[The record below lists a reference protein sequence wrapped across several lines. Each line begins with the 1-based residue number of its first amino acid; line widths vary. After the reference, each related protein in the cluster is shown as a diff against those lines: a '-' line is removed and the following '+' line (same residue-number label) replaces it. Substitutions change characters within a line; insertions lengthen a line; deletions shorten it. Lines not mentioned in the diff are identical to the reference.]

1 MRTASDGARLQRN
14 AVGLM
19 PTLFQSITHMA
30 PAAAVA
36 FSIIVG
42 VQYAGG
48 SIPLAVLLALIA
60 CLLCAISIGQL
71 ARHLPSAG
79 GLYTF
84 NSRGLGKN
92 VGFLVAWGFMMAEPI
107 VAPLLYLVFGNELAA
122 NLKSH
127 FGWPYEL
134 WIPFAIAAGLIVWFL
149 TYRGIRLSTEAGV
162 ALGAF
167 EIVVFL
173 ALAITLIV
181 AAGGNNTLSV
191 FAPNTGNAHGLGSV
205 FPGMIFAVLA
215 FIGFEASAP
224 LAEEARDPR
233 RTIPRAVILS
243 CVLIGV
249 FYLINYYAAT
259 VYFGPNQMAAK
270 FTSFNSNDPWSGMAQ
285 KVWGPGIILVI
296 LAVLNSAIANSNAGV
311 NAATRVGFALGR
323 IGLLPRSFAR
333 VHATHRTPHFAVNV
347 QALGGIVLAV
357 GLGLIAGGPLPAFA
371 LLGTVA
377 TIIVVTI
384 YILTNLSNLV
394 FYLREQRSEFNWLL
408 NGVVPVVGSLIFL
421 PALVASFGIDFAGLG
436 ITGLG
441 PPANLAPLLIGIWMV
456 VGVGLLIYFSRR
468 APERI
473 AETGRVFVEEPEAG
487 ASPAPRPMSSR

>member
-1 MRTASDGARLQRN
+1 MSTTVDAHRLQRN
-14 AVGLM
+14 AVGLA

-42 VQYAGG
+42 VPYAGG

-71 ARHLPSAG
+71 AKHLPSAG

-84 NSRGLGKN
+84 SSRGLGAP

-107 VAPLLYLVFGNELAA
+107 VAPLLYLIFGNELAA
-122 NLKSH
+122 NLNSH
-127 FGWPYEL
+127 FGWPL
-134 WIPFAIAAGLIVWFL
+134 WLWAPSAVLAGLIVWFL

-167 EIVVFL
+167 EIIIFL

-181 AAGGNNTLSV
+181 SAGSNNTLTV

-205 FPGMIFAVLA
+205 FPGMIFAILA

-224 LAEEARDPR
+224 LGEEARDPR

-243 CVLIGV
+243 CLLVGI
-249 FYLINYYAAT
+249 FYLVNYYAAS
-259 VYFGPNQMAAK
+259 VYFGPSKMAAK
-270 FTSFNSNDPWSGMAQ
+270 FTTFNSGDPWSGMAQ
-285 KVWGPGIILVI
+285 AVWGPGIILVI

-311 NAATRVGFALGR
+311 NAATRVGYALGR
-323 IGLLPRSFAR
+323 IGLLPRPFAR
-333 VHATHRTPHFAVNV
+333 VHDRFKTPYIAIHV
-347 QALGGIVLAV
+347 QAIGGIILAV
-357 GLGLIAGGPLPAFA
+357 GLGAIAGEPRPLNAFA
-371 LLGTVA
+371 LLGTLA
-377 TIIVVTI
+377 TIIVVAI

-394 FYLREQRSEFNWLL
+394 FYARERRSEFNWLL
-408 NGVVPVVGSLIFL
+408 NGAVPVVGSIIFL
-421 PALVASFGIDFAGLG
+421 PALVAAFGIDFAGLG
-436 ITGLG
+436 ITALA
-441 PPANLAPLLIGIWMV
+441 PPANLAPIIIGVWMV
-456 VGVGLLIYFSRR
+456 IGVALLIYFGFRDP
-468 APERI
+468 ARI
-473 AETGRVFVEEPEAG
+473 TQTGRVFLDDEGPPIQ
-487 ASPAPRPMSSR
+487 S

>member
-1 MRTASDGARLQRN
+1 MSTTVDAHRLQRN
-14 AVGLM
+14 AVGLA

-42 VQYAGG
+42 VPYAGG

-71 ARHLPSAG
+71 AKHLPSAG

-84 NSRGLGKN
+84 SSRGLGAP

-107 VAPLLYLVFGNELAA
+107 VAPLLYLIFGNELAA
-122 NLKSH
+122 NLNSH
-127 FGWPYEL
+127 FGWPL
-134 WIPFAIAAGLIVWFL
+134 WLWAPSAVLAGLIVWFL

-167 EIVVFL
+167 EIIIFL

-181 AAGGNNTLSV
+181 SAGSNNTLTV

-205 FPGMIFAVLA
+205 FPGMIFAILA

-224 LAEEARDPR
+224 LGEEARDPR

-243 CVLIGV
+243 CLLVGI
-249 FYLINYYAAT
+249 FYLVNYYAAS
-259 VYFGPNQMAAK
+259 VYFGPSKMAAK
-270 FTSFNSNDPWSGMAQ
+270 FTTFNSGDPWSGMAQ
-285 KVWGPGIILVI
+285 AVWGPGIILVI

-311 NAATRVGFALGR
+311 NAATRVGYALGR
-323 IGLLPRSFAR
+323 IGLLPRPFAR
-333 VHATHRTPHFAVNV
+333 VHDRFKTPYIAIHV
-347 QALGGIVLAV
+347 QAIGGIILAV
-357 GLGLIAGGPLPAFA
+357 GLGAIAGEPRPLNAFA
-371 LLGTVA
+371 LLGTLA
-377 TIIVVTI
+377 TIIVVAI

-394 FYLREQRSEFNWLL
+394 FYARERRSEFNWLL
-408 NGVVPVVGSLIFL
+408 NGAVPVVGSIIFL
-421 PALVASFGIDFAGLG
+421 PALVAAFGIDFAGLG
-436 ITGLG
+436 ITALA
-441 PPANLAPLLIGIWMV
+441 PPANLAPIIIGVWMV
-456 VGVGLLIYFSRR
+456 IGVALLIYFAVRD
-468 APERI
+468 PGRI
-473 AETGRVFVEEPEAG
+473 TQTGRVFLDDEE
-487 ASPAPRPMSSR
+487 APIRS

>member
-1 MRTASDGARLQRN
+1 MSTTVDAHRLQRN
-14 AVGLM
+14 AVGLA

-42 VQYAGG
+42 VPYAGG

-71 ARHLPSAG
+71 AKHLPSAG

-84 NSRGLGKN
+84 SSRGLGAP

-107 VAPLLYLVFGNELAA
+107 VAPLLYLIFGNELAA
-122 NLKSH
+122 NLNSH
-127 FGWPYEL
+127 FGWPL
-134 WIPFAIAAGLIVWFL
+134 WLWAPSAVLAGLIVWFL

-167 EIVVFL
+167 EIIIFL

-181 AAGGNNTLSV
+181 SAGSNNTLTV

-205 FPGMIFAVLA
+205 FPGMIFAILA

-224 LAEEARDPR
+224 LGEEARDPR

-243 CVLIGV
+243 CLLVGI
-249 FYLINYYAAT
+249 FYLVNYYAAS
-259 VYFGPNQMAAK
+259 VYFGPSKMAAK
-270 FTSFNSNDPWSGMAQ
+270 FTTFNSGDPWSGMAQ
-285 KVWGPGIILVI
+285 AVWGPGIILVI

-311 NAATRVGFALGR
+311 NAATRVGYALGR
-323 IGLLPRSFAR
+323 IGLLPRPFAR
-333 VHATHRTPHFAVNV
+333 VHDRFKTPYIAIHV
-347 QALGGIVLAV
+347 QAIGGIILAV
-357 GLGLIAGGPLPAFA
+357 GLGAIAGEPRPLNAFA
-371 LLGTVA
+371 LLGTLA
-377 TIIVVTI
+377 TIIVVAI

-394 FYLREQRSEFNWLL
+394 FYARERRSEFNWLL
-408 NGVVPVVGSLIFL
+408 NGAVPVVGSIIFL
-421 PALVASFGIDFAGLG
+421 PALVAAFGIDFAGLG
-436 ITGLG
+436 ITALA
-441 PPANLAPLLIGIWMV
+441 PPANLAPIIIGVWMV
-456 VGVGLLIYFSRR
+456 IGVALLIYFAVRD
-468 APERI
+468 PGRI
-473 AETGRVFVEEPEAG
+473 TQTGRVFVDDEE
-487 ASPAPRPMSSR
+487 APIRS